1 MKGRI
6 FVRRKV
12 GFSAVGMALMIALSG
27 CGSTA
32 TLDQQI
38 NNVSPSKAADIIE
51 QNSSND
57 GFVILDIRT
66 SEEFAAGIIE
76 SSINVDFY
84 ATDFREQ
91 LDGLDRDTHYLV
103 YCNSGNR
110 SGQALPIFEDLGFAE
125 VDNLST
131 GITGWYGEGYTV
143 VP

>member
-1 MKGRI
+1 MKRI
-6 FVRRKV
+6 A
-12 GFSAVGMALMIALSG
+12 GASALLLTLLITLTG

-38 NNVSPSKAADIIE
+38 NNVSPSEAAGIIGT
-51 QNSSND
+51 SGD
-57 GFVILDIRT
+57 DLVILDIRT
-66 SEEFAAGIIE
+66 SEEFAAGKIKD
-76 SSINVDFY
+76 SINIDFY
-84 ATDFREQ
+84 AADFREQ
-91 LDGLDRDTHYLV
+91 LDGLDKDTHYLV

-131 GITGWYGEGYTV
+131 GIAGWYNEGYEV

>member
-1 MKGRI
+1 MKSIAG
-6 FVRRKV
+6 V
-12 GFSAVGMALMIALSG
+12 SALLLTLLITLTG

-38 NNVSPSKAADIIE
+38 NNVSPSEAAGIIGT
-51 QNSSND
+51 SSD
-57 GFVILDIRT
+57 DLVILDIRT
-66 SEEFAAGIIE
+66 SEEFAAGKIKD
-76 SSINVDFY
+76 SINIDFY
-84 ATDFREQ
+84 AADFREQ
-91 LDGLDRDTHYLV
+91 LDGLDKDTHYLV

-131 GITGWYGEGYTV
+131 GITGWYNEGYEV

>member
-1 MKGRI
+1 MKRI
-6 FVRRKV
+6 MGV
-12 GFSAVGMALMIALSG
+12 SALLLTLLIALAG

-38 NNVSPSKAADIIE
+38 NNVSPSEAAGIIGE
-51 QNSSND
+51 NSSSD
-57 GFVILDIRT
+57 DFVILDIRT
-66 SEEFAAGIIE
+66 SEEFAAGKIE
-76 SSINVDFY
+76 DSINIDFY

-91 LDGLDRDTHYLV
+91 LDGLDKDTHYLV

-131 GITGWYGEGYTV
+131 GITGWHNEGYEV

>member
-1 MKGRI
+1 MKRI
-6 FVRRKV
+6 AGV
-12 GFSAVGMALMIALSG
+12 SALLLTLLITLTG

-38 NNVSPSKAADIIE
+38 NNVSPSEAAGIIGT
-51 QNSSND
+51 SSD
-57 GFVILDIRT
+57 DLVILDIRT
-66 SEEFAAGIIE
+66 SEEFAAGKIKD
-76 SSINVDFY
+76 SINIDFY
-84 ATDFREQ
+84 AADFREQ
-91 LDGLDRDTHYLV
+91 LDGLDKDTHYLV

-131 GITGWYGEGYTV
+131 GIAGWYNEGYEV